1 MKKLLLLALLLTTSA
16 LAQPNNCRVAKF
28 KNPGGL
34 WSVRFS
40 CRQNE
45 YMLNSS
51 TCRTGMLMTQATT
64 KIVDLRSISCEF
76 DVSLADRKFL
86 DCRSDEEIDNRI
98 FPRDPSDTNCL
109 PGFAVEAVCCRRK

>member
-1 MKKLLLLALLLTTSA
+1 MRKIILLLYLLPVVA
-16 LAQPNNCRVAKF
+16 IAQPRNCRVAKF

-51 TCRTGMLMTQATT
+51 TCRTGMMMTQATT
-64 KIVDLRSISCEF
+64 KIVDLRSIKCEF
-76 DVSLADRKFL
+76 DVSLQDRKFL
-86 DCRSDEEIDNRI
+86 DCRSGEEIDNGI
-98 FPRDPSDTNCL
+98 FKYDPSDTNCL
-109 PGFAVEAVCCRRK
+109 PGFTVEAVCCRK